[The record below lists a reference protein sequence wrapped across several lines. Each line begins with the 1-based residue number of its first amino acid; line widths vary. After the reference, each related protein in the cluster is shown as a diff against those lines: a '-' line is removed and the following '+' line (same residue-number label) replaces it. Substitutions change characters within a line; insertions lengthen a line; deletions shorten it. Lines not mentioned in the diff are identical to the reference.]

1 MSGIQSA
8 IGVITGIPIQ
18 DTINQLIAIS
28 ARPRDRLIARTAT
41 LKSQQVAFTEL
52 TALVIGVQL
61 ASDGLGRDETYS
73 QVDVSSSNTA
83 ALTVKTTGTPAVGT
97 YSFTPV
103 RQALNQQQLSTRI
116 DSLETA
122 VGAGSIKLKQGG
134 FVSEPQ
140 LLDHL
145 NGGQGVQRGQ
155 IRITDRLGNSAI
167 VDLRFSQS
175 IDDVIDAI
183 NSTASINVTASIEG
197 DSLKL
202 TDNTGATLSNLV
214 VQQIGSATTAA
225 DLGLGSVNVASATA
239 TGTDIVSLSQATKL
253 SRLNDGSG
261 VDLNQSLPE
270 LEVSFR
276 DGTTLQID
284 FSAEQDLGDI
294 LDTINAADPAR
305 LSAAISADG
314 DRIELTD
321 LTVDSGGTF
330 AVQSLFGG
338 TTARDLGLEATASG
352 ATLSGNRIQGGLN
365 SVLLQSL
372 GGGHGIGELGVIA
385 VTDRSGASV
394 NLDLSSAETLSD
406 VVDLLNAS
414 GLDIQASVNSARN
427 GIRIKDE
434 SGGTGNLT
442 IQNGVD
448 GLLTAD
454 KLGLTIDDAVNSV
467 DSGSLNVATI
477 NTNTR
482 LDSLN
487 SGRGV
492 DDSSFIITDSA
503 GAIGAVNIAADGIE
517 TIGDLLDAI
526 NGLSIGVEARI
537 NDQGDGV
544 YLIDTAGGADAL
556 KVEESGSGT
565 AAADLGILGTGTSV
579 DLGSGPQSVI
589 DGALTPS
596 IDIDDDDTIDDVI
609 EKINSADA
617 GVTASRFFDGIGYRL
632 SITSN
637 ESGKSGRVQ
646 LDLSGIGISFDEV
659 VEGRDALILVG
670 SADSVG
676 AGVLASSST
685 NSFEEV
691 IEGVTLT
698 VKEPSQNPVTV
709 NVQRTSSKVVSS
721 LKLLVEQYNKVIDK
735 LATLR
740 SFNNSGSES
749 NPNISTGILFG
760 STELLRVEQALGD
773 LVTGRISGAGSI
785 RSLAELGVD
794 VDEEG
799 KLSFDQEK
807 FDAKYASDP
816 NAISSFFQTEEFGL
830 SVRFKTE
837 IDKLTGVGDSL
848 LLLKSK
854 TLQNRID
861 ANNDRADKLQESLD
875 RQRTRLLKQFFNLES
890 SIQKLQSTQSSLS
903 QIQPLPSLI
912 ATSN

>member
-1 MSGIQSA
+1 M
-8 IGVITGIPIQ
+8 
-18 DTINQLIAIS
+18 
-28 ARPRDRLIARTAT
+28 
-41 LKSQQVAFTEL
+41 
-52 TALVIGVQL
+52 
-61 ASDGLGRDETYS
+61 
-73 QVDVSSSNTA
+73 
-83 ALTVKTTGTPAVGT
+83 
-97 YSFTPV
+97 
-103 RQALNQQQLSTRI
+103 
-116 DSLETA
+116 
-122 VGAGSIKLKQGG
+122 
-134 FVSEPQ
+134 
-140 LLDHL
+140 
-145 NGGQGVQRGQ
+145 
-155 IRITDRLGNSAI
+155 
-167 VDLRFSQS
+167 
-175 IDDVIDAI
+175 
-183 NSTASINVTASIEG
+183 
-197 DSLKL
+197 
-202 TDNTGATLSNLV
+202 
-214 VQQIGSATTAA
+214 
-225 DLGLGSVNVASATA
+225 
-239 TGTDIVSLSQATKL
+239 
-253 SRLNDGSG
+253 
-261 VDLNQSLPE
+261 
-270 LEVSFR
+270 
-276 DGTTLQID
+276 
-284 FSAEQDLGDI
+284 
-294 LDTINAADPAR
+294 
-305 LSAAISADG
+305 
-314 DRIELTD
+314 
-321 LTVDSGGTF
+321 
-330 AVQSLFGG
+330 
-338 TTARDLGLEATASG
+338 GLEATASG

>member
-848 LLLKSK
+848 L
-854 TLQNRID
+854 
-861 ANNDRADKLQESLD
+861 
-875 RQRTRLLKQFFNLES
+875 
-890 SIQKLQSTQSSLS
+890 
-903 QIQPLPSLI
+903 
-912 ATSN
+912 

>member
-167 VDLRFSQS
+167 VDLRFSQT